1 MYIYVYI
8 YISYIYI
15 IYIYIYISLYIYSDI
30 FYLSTSHLPI
40 FHETPLSLCGNLR
53 IRWSG
58 ARTCASSTIM
68 TWPVIRSLSWTM
80 GRSGLNIE
88 GWDWDEIH
96 MRSLYLLSLRVYLIV
111 SYLIRT
117 SFFISSFKKRGV
129 EVVFLWKQGF
139 QTCSN
144 LVFPA
149 VTTSYNILFSL
160 FLGCSMWQ
168 YVAVVTMGI
177 HGFLLCCIDVFPF
190 AKQLNTA
197 QESVKQEIPTGPK
210 WRKSASFRAWPKP
223 WWNAVFFHG
232 GLIGGSSHL
241 QASSQ
246 MSSLCMVAELYML

>member
-8 YISYIYI
+8 YIS
-15 IYIYIYISLYIYSDI
+15 YIYISLYIYSDI

-117 SFFISSFKKRGV
+117 SFFITVSRKGVLRSCSCENKAFKHV
-129 EVVFLWKQGF
+129 PIWCFLP
-139 QTCSN
+139 
-144 LVFPA
+144 LPPL
-149 VTTSYNILFSL
+149 TTSYSRY
-160 FLGCSMWQ
+160 S
-168 YVAVVTMGI
+168 
-177 HGFLLCCIDVFPF
+177 
-190 AKQLNTA
+190 
-197 QESVKQEIPTGPK
+197 
-210 WRKSASFRAWPKP
+210 
-223 WWNAVFFHG
+223 
-232 GLIGGSSHL
+232 
-241 QASSQ
+241 
-246 MSSLCMVAELYML
+246 